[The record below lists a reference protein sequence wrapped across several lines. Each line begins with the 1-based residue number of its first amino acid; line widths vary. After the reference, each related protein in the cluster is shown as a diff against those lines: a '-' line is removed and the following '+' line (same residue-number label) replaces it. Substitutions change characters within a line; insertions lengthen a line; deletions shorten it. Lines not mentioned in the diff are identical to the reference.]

1 MNRLAAVLSIGLVL
15 AAPLAAHAQ
24 DMGGIDPTDDE
35 LQLYRFESI
44 PSGAAIE
51 YNGEIYGFTQ
61 DTFQVEK
68 GSLTTIRLVMEG
80 YLPCTYRQGTTGQA
94 KMGITGVGTMFLCRL
109 EVDPSKPGDDIGEGP
124 ASWVELDPGPNG
136 PG

>member
-1 MNRLAAVLSIGLVL
+1 MSRLAAFLSIGLVL

-24 DMGGIDPTDDE
+24 DIGGIDPTDGE

-61 DTFQVEK
+61 DTFQIEK
-68 GSLTTIRLVMEG
+68 GFLPTIRLVMDG
-80 YLPCTYRQGTTGQA
+80 YLPCTFRQGTTGQA
-94 KMGITGVGTMFLCRL
+94 KMGIAGVGTMFVCRL
-109 EVDPSKPGDDIGEGP
+109 EVDPSKPEDEIGEGP
-124 ASWVELDPGPNG
+124 ASWVEFDAGPNG